1 MCKSV
6 PMLIAASQSS
16 KKSAKAVIA
25 EFRASPTP
33 VVHFDID
40 AMRSAYL
47 ERTPTVPQFR
57 AAGIRNVVTDTEL
70 DLQEHVNNGANAHV
84 PPNEVSAL
92 NLPCFEALSI
102 EEMALISEGSDAAV
116 ASAASADS
124 GSLSLLSFEP
134 AFMRLPPPIL
144 EPEMT
149 EVSC

>member
-1 MCKSV
+1 M
-6 PMLIAASQSS
+6 
-16 KKSAKAVIA
+16 
-25 EFRASPTP
+25 E
-33 VVHFDID
+33 

-47 ERTPTVPQFR
+47 ERTPTIPQFR

-116 ASAASADS
+116 ASAASLPS

-149 EVSC
+149 EVSCLFVILPIP

>member
-1 MCKSV
+1 
-6 PMLIAASQSS
+6 MLTDASQSS

-116 ASAASADS
+116 TTAAASADS